1 MNLSSAEE
9 IQLKSNYFMIQINE
23 TTAELIQ
30 LLRIENNT
38 PLNVLQTLDNSDTR
52 YLRDLKVNVG
62 NVLVTQYLTEKETA
76 LLALAIAANQKNN
89 ILING
94 FQKLATEK
102 GATIEERNEAI
113 CCASLLAGNNVF
125 YRFRHFQQ
133 KESYNVMQAK
143 IKMNIMMKPVLGK
156 EFFELISLA
165 VSAVNGCELCVN
177 AHEHSVIELGAS
189 EERVW
194 NAIRLAAVI
203 TSLDK
208 IIS

>member
-1 MNLSSAEE
+1 MV
-9 IQLKSNYFMIQINE
+9 QISE
-23 TTAELIQ
+23 TTAELMQ
-30 LLRIENNT
+30 LLRIENNA
-38 PLNVLQTLDNSDTR
+38 PLNVLQTLDNADFR
-52 YLRDLKVNVG
+52 YIRDLKVNVG
-62 NVLVTQYLTEKETA
+62 NVLVTQHLTEKEAA
-76 LLALAIAANQKNN
+76 LLALSIAANQKNN
-89 ILING
+89 TLISG
-94 FQKLATEK
+94 FQKLAVEK
-102 GATIEERNEAI
+102 EATIEEQNEAI
-113 CCASLLAGNNVF
+113 SCASLLAGNNVF

-133 KESYNVMQAK
+133 KESYNTMQAK

-165 VSAVNGCELCVN
+165 VSAVNGCEMCVN

-194 NAIRLAAVI
+194 DAIRLAAVI

>member
-1 MNLSSAEE
+1 
-9 IQLKSNYFMIQINE
+9 MIQATE
-23 TTAELIQ
+23 TTAELLQ
-30 LLRIENNT
+30 LLHIENEAT
-38 PLNVLQTLDNSDTR
+38 PAVLQTLDNTDNR
-52 YLRDLKVNVG
+52 YVRDLKVNVS
-62 NVLVTQYLTEKETA
+62 NVLVTNHLSEKESV

-89 ILING
+89 LLLKG
-94 FQKLATEK
+94 LQQLATEK
-102 GATIEERNEAI
+102 GATTEEQNEAI
-113 CCASLLAGNNVF
+113 SCASLLAGNNVF

-133 KESYNVMQAK
+133 KESYNTMQAK

-165 VSAVNGCELCVN
+165 VSAVNGCEMCVN
-177 AHEHSVIELGAS
+177 AHEHSVRELGAS

-194 NAIRLAAVI
+194 DAIRLAAVI